1 MDLRN
6 ERTCEGKE
14 GEGGAREKERRRRD
28 CQSRTHRAE
37 PETRGADTQIIRR
50 CPSLRASLFDVFGL
64 IQSCGSETRK
74 RVDEPLSGGGR
85 PWLLQPRG
93 MH

>member
-6 ERTCEGKE
+6 ERARGRRGK
-14 GEGGAREKERRRRD
+14 EGGAREKEKRRD
-28 CQSRTHRAE
+28 SQSRTHQTE
-37 PETRGADTQIIRR
+37 PETRGANKQIIRTQSII
-50 CPSLRASLFDVFGL
+50 CPMCLDSFRVVEAKPEREFMNPCRA
-64 IQSCGSETRK
+64 
-74 RVDEPLSGGGR
+74 GG